1 MKKHDNRY
9 DNFGK
14 YIRVITKD
22 LVPFDKQY
30 HEVLIGKN
38 KNHNLQKNFTIY
50 ATCDLVSKI
59 NKVPQHNDF
68 YAMIDGNKHILTK
81 NKI

>member
-1 MKKHDNRY
+1 
-9 DNFGK
+9 
-14 YIRVITKD
+14 
-22 LVPFDKQY
+22 
-30 HEVLIGKN
+30 VLIGKN

-81 NKI
+81 NNI